1 MMNFAVSFLE
11 RLGFKKSYNVND
23 KDCVDIEVE
32 NRKKRMIL
40 EMTEVVFQLQ
50 ELQQSFK
57 KNGLGD
63 VKYVK

>member
-1 MMNFAVSFLE
+1 MNFAVSFLK
-11 RLGFKKSYNVND
+11 RLGLKKSYNVND

-50 ELQQSFK
+50 KLQQSFK